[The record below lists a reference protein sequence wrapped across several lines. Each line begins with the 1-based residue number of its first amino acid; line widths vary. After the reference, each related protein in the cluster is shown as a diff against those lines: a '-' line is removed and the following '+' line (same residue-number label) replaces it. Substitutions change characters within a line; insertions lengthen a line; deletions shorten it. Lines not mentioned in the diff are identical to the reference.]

1 MKKREILLLMAI
13 TGLLAACGTAEQP
26 GAAPDDW
33 EAKPFAETKEG
44 DFIYRLAAESD
55 SFKAGG
61 PISMYAELEY
71 TGERDSIDIYHAAS
85 PFYFHLHEKTRD
97 FEVPYPMN
105 EPLITTTL
113 IKGEPLRE
121 RYRGSGGYAQEDP
134 EAYREFVQG
143 VMDGRFP
150 EGFYEVD
157 GSANFYTGN
166 PEADKT
172 DYDIHSAIRFKVVE

>member
-1 MKKREILLLMAI
+1 MKKPGILLLMAMA
-13 TGLLAACGTAEQP
+13 GLLAACGTEEQAGAPPEDRKTDPIAES
-26 GAAPDDW
+26 A
-33 EAKPFAETKEG
+33 EG

-61 PISMYAELEY
+61 PVSMYAELEY
-71 TGERDSIDIYHAAS
+71 TGERESIDIYHAAS

-105 EPLITTTL
+105 EPLIMTTL

-134 EAYREFVQG
+134 EEYREFIQR

-150 EGFYEVD
+150 VGFYEVD
-157 GSANFYTGN
+157 GSANFYTEN

-172 DYDIHSAIRFKVVE
+172 DYDIHAAISFEVVQ